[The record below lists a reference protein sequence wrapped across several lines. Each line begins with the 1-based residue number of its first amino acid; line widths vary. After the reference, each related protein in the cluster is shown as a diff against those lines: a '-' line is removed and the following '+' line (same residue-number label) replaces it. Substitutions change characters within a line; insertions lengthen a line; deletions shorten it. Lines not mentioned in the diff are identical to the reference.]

1 MRSTADPAA
10 RRRARAGAIAVQS
23 ARMNPNNERGFSAF
37 DVILIL
43 VMVFLL
49 FGISLLIAA
58 S

>member
-1 MRSTADPAA
+1 MDFPARSRYGRD
-10 RRRARAGAIAVQS
+10 
-23 ARMNPNNERGFSAF
+23 MKNNERGSFGAF

-43 VMVFLL
+43 VILFGL

>member
-1 MRSTADPAA
+1 
-10 RRRARAGAIAVQS
+10 
-23 ARMNPNNERGFSAF
+23 MNLNNERGFSAF